1 MTAAAAPT
9 PRPAL
14 TASHVRGFGGIRVLA
29 ALCMLSMLAPVLM
42 LVLRAVARAWPF
54 PLLWPESFAADAS
67 TVFVDPRLLTSLATS
82 LALAVGTGVT
92 SSAIGFA
99 IAHALVPAPRRAQA
113 FTLAAALFAVVAP
126 PVALALGLQ
135 VALIGL
141 GLDGTLVGV
150 WLAHLVPATGYLAIF
165 AHGVFMAYDFSLHDE
180 ARTLGASGWQV
191 FARITWPLLRPRLV
205 EGAVLGALVS
215 WGQLALTLLIGGGL
229 VRTLPVELLAF
240 VRAGDD
246 QLGAAASLVLM
257 LPPLLGLGLLGTAT
271 RRTEVLW

>member
-1 MTAAAAPT
+1 MTASASTTLQPS
-9 PRPAL
+9 L
-14 TASHVRGFGGIRVLA
+14 TANHARGFGGLRVVS
-29 ALCMLSMLAPVLM
+29 ALCAVWMLAPVLM
-42 LVLRAVARAWPF
+42 LVLRAVTRTWPF
-54 PLLWPESFAADAS
+54 PLLWPESFAGDAW
-67 TVFVDPRLLTSLATS
+67 TVFADRRLLTSLATS
-82 LALAVGTGVT
+82 FALAVGTGVT

-99 IAHALVPAPRRAQA
+99 IAHALVPAPRRTQA

-141 GLDGTLVGV
+141 GLDGTLAGV

-165 AHGVFMAYDFSLHDE
+165 AHGVLTAYDFALHDE
-180 ARTLGASGWQV
+180 ARTLGASRWQV
-191 FARITWPLLRPRLV
+191 FTRITWPLLRPRLV

-246 QLGAAASLVLM
+246 QLGAAAALVLM

-271 RRTEVLW
+271 RRTEVMW